1 MLAYIKTLP
10 AVSLS
15 LAISVVHAQ
24 NTVGE
29 LLDAGGV
36 KITKDQQIALVS
48 GTNVSGLSASGRAEM
63 NVDFK
68 ADGTFSGVLTAKGPG
83 GTSPTIGKW
92 SVDDNGKMCTD
103 ERMTAWNMQHKA
115 CFYSYR
121 LGEANYRTTSDS
133 EDRGTKILKSTA
145 VVKKSN

>member
-1 MLAYIKTLP
+1 MLAHIRAL
-10 AVSLS
+10 
-15 LAISVVHAQ
+15 LAISLLLTIPVVHAQ

-29 LLDAGGV
+29 LLDAGGA
-36 KITKDQQIALVS
+36 KLTKAQQIAELS
-48 GTNVSGLSASGRAEM
+48 GTNVSGLTASGKAEM

-68 ADGTFSGVLTAKGPG
+68 ADGTFSGLLTSKGPG

-103 ERMTAWNMQHKA
+103 ERMAAWNIHHKA

-121 LGEANYRTTSDS
+121 LGEASYRTTSDS
-133 EDRGTKILKSTA
+133 EDRGTKILKSVA